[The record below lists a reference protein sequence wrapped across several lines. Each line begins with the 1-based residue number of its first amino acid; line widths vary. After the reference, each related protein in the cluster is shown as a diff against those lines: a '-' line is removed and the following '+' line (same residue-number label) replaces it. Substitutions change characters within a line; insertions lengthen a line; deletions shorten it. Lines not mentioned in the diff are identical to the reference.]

1 MKTIAEWAEDAA
13 TVAVLKEVGVDYVQ
27 GYAVARP
34 MSPERILSADS
45 CAALI
50 EDPQVARLVWD
61 GIGKLAMPND
71 GEIPSGLTLPP
82 LPQRRR
88 H

>member
-1 MKTIAEWAEDAA
+1 
-13 TVAVLKEVGVDYVQ
+13 
-27 GYAVARP
+27 

-50 EDPQVARLVWD
+50 EDPQVARLVWE
-61 GIGKLAMPND
+61 GIGKLTTPNE
-71 GEIPSGLTLPP
+71 GEVPIGLTLPP
-82 LPQRRR
+82 LPRRRR